1 MIRLNLCDDSDAYIH
16 VKAAITVPNTA
27 ATGAPVNNT
36 NKKLIFK
43 KCAPFTNCISQI
55 NNTQVDDAWDI
66 DMVLPMYNLMEYS
79 DVYLN
84 TSGSL
89 WQYYRAEPALDN
101 NNNIDC
107 PANNNNSISFKCKQQ
122 ITGQKGNSGT
132 KNVEIMGPLKYL
144 SNFWRTLEI
153 PLIVTLI
160 FS

>member
-1 MIRLNLCDDSDAYIH
+1 
-16 VKAAITVPNTA
+16 
-27 ATGAPVNNT
+27 
-36 NKKLIFK
+36 
-43 KCAPFTNCISQI
+43 
-55 NNTQVDDAWDI
+55 
-66 DMVLPMYNLMEYS
+66 MVLPMYNLMEYC

-84 TSGSL
+84 TSGRL

-132 KNVEIMGPLKYL
+132 KNVEIMVPLKYL